1 MAANPYEL
9 RWELLQRAEDRLIQR
24 YNALENRFNIL
35 NERGEDPGE
44 YPEYPTDIDILL
56 LAKSMNTFI
65 SGGESNV

>member
-24 YNALENRFNIL
+24 YNSLENRFNIL

-44 YPEYPTDIDILL
+44 FPEYPTDYDILA
-56 LAKSMNTFI
+56 LAKQMNSFI
-65 SGGESNV
+65 SGDE

>member
-35 NERGEDPGE
+35 MERGEDPGE
-44 YPEYPTDIDILL
+44 FPVYPTDVDILM

-65 SGGESNV
+65 SGGSDA

>member
-35 NERGEDPGE
+35 NDRGEDLGE
-44 YPEYPTDIDILL
+44 FPEYPTDSDILA
-56 LAKSMNTFI
+56 LAKQMNTFI
-65 SGGESNV
+65 SGGE

>member
-44 YPEYPTDIDILL
+44 FPVYPTDSDILA
-56 LAKSMNTFI
+56 LAKQMNSFI
-65 SGGESNV
+65 SGGE

>member
-9 RWELLQRAEDRLIQR
+9 RWELLQRVEDRLIQR

-44 YPEYPTDIDILL
+44 YPEYPTDTDILL

>member
-24 YNALENRFNIL
+24 YNALETRFNIL
-35 NERGEDPGE
+35 MERGEDPGE
-44 YPEYPTDIDILL
+44 FPDYPTDVDILM

-65 SGGESNV
+65 SGGE

>member
-35 NERGEDPGE
+35 MERGEDPGE
-44 YPEYPTDIDILL
+44 FPEYPTDVDILM

-65 SGGESNV
+65 SGGSDA